1 MKIRI
6 KFSKHG
12 AIRYIGHLD
21 VMRYFQ
27 KAMRRADIDI
37 KYTEGMSP
45 HQIMSFAQPLSVGSE
60 SDGEYLDIEVNHTDS
75 SEQSVVKLNNVMA
88 DGIRVLE
95 YKQLPD
101 DAKNAMSCITA
112 ADYEVD
118 IRKEYK
124 PDFDLQTALTKCMQN
139 SEIMITKKT
148 KKGEQ
153 EFDIK
158 PYLYDVQI
166 ESTEQQFLSRG
177 DQDCCAKLFMRL
189 SAGSENNIKPKYVM
203 EALYRTEERELPE
216 YAFHITRKELY
227 MNQEDQLIP
236 LGNAGEEIC

>member
-45 HQIMSFAQPLSVGSE
+45 HQVMSFAQPLSVGSE

-75 SEQSVVKLNNVMA
+75 SEISVAKLNKVMA

-118 IRKEYK
+118 IRQEYK
-124 PDFDLQTALTKCMQN
+124 PDFDLRAALTKCMLN
-139 SEIMITKKT
+139 SELMITKKT

-153 EFDIK
+153 EFDIR

-166 ESTEQQFLSRG
+166 ESTEQQCLSMG
-177 DQDCCAKLFMRL
+177 NQDCCMRLFMRL

-203 EALYRTEERELPE
+203 EALYRTEGRELPE
-216 YAFHITRKELY
+216 YAIHITRKELY

-236 LGNAGEEIC
+236 LGNAGDEIC